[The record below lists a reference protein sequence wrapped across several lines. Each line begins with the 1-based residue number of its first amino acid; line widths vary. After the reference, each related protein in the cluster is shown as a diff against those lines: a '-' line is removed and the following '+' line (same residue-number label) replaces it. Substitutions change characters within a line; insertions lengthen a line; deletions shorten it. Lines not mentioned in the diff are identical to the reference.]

1 MYTSSKRKR
10 VNPQAAMRST
20 RLRFEL
26 VLSNCRPSKTLNGV
40 AQRGG
45 CKPLTVS
52 DSIGDTTEVGG
63 ESLWNM
69 VRELVAKAEGNEE
82 IRWGRRADAEAP
94 ARAIESLVDQEAD
107 RRVAIWLR
115 VRVGGERMTTVAAD
129 YGYRDGSGV
138 HRVIKRLEEKA
149 KSDRALSRRLK
160 ALAKKTSNIKS

>member
-52 DSIGDTTEVGG
+52 DSNGDTAEAGR

-69 VRELVAKAEGNEE
+69 VRVLVANAEGEEE
-82 IRWGRRADAEAP
+82 IRWRRRAGAEAS
-94 ARAIESLVDQEAD
+94 ARAIASLVEQEAN
-107 RRVAIWLR
+107 RRVAIWL
-115 VRVGGERMTTVAAD
+115 RVGGERMTTVAAD

-138 HRVIKRLEEKA
+138 HRVIKRLEERA
-149 KSDRALSRRLK
+149 KSDRALSRHL
-160 ALAKKTSNIKS
+160 